1 MVRKTDDGYL
11 VTTGTLKIASLAI
24 ALGATLVTGIV
35 SAVRFIDRS
44 TNAPTRMEFEAHVRL
59 DSSIHS
65 AFYDSVLKLEIHSAF
80 QDSLIARQSRNTT
93 GLVCQVFKNP
103 RPFCTDAPTRFL
115 P

>member
-1 MVRKTDDGYL
+1 MVRKTEDGFEI
-11 VTTGTLKIASLAI
+11 TTGTLKLATVSI
-24 ALGATLVTGIV
+24 ALASALVTGIV
-35 SAVRFIDRS
+35 SAIRFIDRS

-65 AFYDSVLKLEIHSAF
+65 AFYDSVSKIEIHSAF

-93 GLVCQVFKNP
+93 GLVCQVFHNP
-103 RPFCTDAPTRFL
+103 RPFCEDAPTRFV